1 VSNESLTSK
10 AKEGGEMEE
19 IISKRLVVSVSP
31 HIRARE
37 NVRAIMFDVL
47 LALSP
52 ALVAS
57 IIFFGRRAL
66 LIVSISILFSVA
78 SEFFWQIMWNKKITV
93 GDLSSVVTGMLL
105 AFVLPPS
112 SPLWMVA
119 IGAFL
124 AIILGK
130 QIFGGLGYNIF
141 NPALVGRAI
150 LLSSWPVY
158 MTTWTRPFDGITT
171 ASPLGIV
178 KMELDQKLPSYL
190 DMFLGNRAGCL
201 GEVSVLALLIGAV
214 YLLYKKQITWHI
226 PVSYIGTVGL
236 LSFLFN
242 RDPLF
247 NIMAG
252 GLILGAFFM
261 ATDMVT
267 SPLTRRGKLIFGVG
281 CGLLTVLIRFKGGFP
296 EGVCYSILIMNMLTP
311 MIDKV
316 TETKVFGS

>member
-1 VSNESLTSK
+1 
-10 AKEGGEMEE
+10 MEE
-19 IISKRLVVSVSP
+19 IVSQRLIVSVSP

-52 ALVAS
+52 ALIAS
-57 IIFFGRRAL
+57 VIFFGRQAL
-66 LIVSISILFSVA
+66 LIVSVSIFFSVA
-78 SEFFWQIMWNKKITV
+78 SEFFWESMWKKKITV
-93 GDLSSVVTGMLL
+93 GDLSSIVTGMLL

-119 IGAFL
+119 IGAFV

-141 NPALVGRAI
+141 NPALVARAV
-150 LLSSWPVY
+150 LLASWPVY
-158 MTTWTRPFDGITT
+158 MTTWTRPFDGVTT

-178 KMELDQKLPSYL
+178 KMELDQRLPSYL
-190 DMFLGNRAGCL
+190 EMFLGNRAGCL
-201 GEVSVLALLIGAV
+201 GEISILALLVGAV

-236 LSFLFN
+236 VCFLFKRN
-242 RDPLF
+242 PLF

-311 MIDKV
+311 IIDKIS
-316 TETKVFGS
+316 EPKVFGSLR

>member
-1 VSNESLTSK
+1 
-10 AKEGGEMEE
+10 
-19 IISKRLVVSVSP
+19 
-31 HIRARE
+31 
-37 NVRAIMFDVL
+37 
-47 LALSP
+47 
-52 ALVAS
+52 
-57 IIFFGRRAL
+57 
-66 LIVSISILFSVA
+66 
-78 SEFFWQIMWNKKITV
+78 MWKKKITV
-93 GDLSSVVTGMLL
+93 GDLSSIVTGMLL

-112 SPLWMVA
+112 SPLWIVA
-119 IGAFL
+119 IGAFV

-141 NPALVGRAI
+141 NPALVARAV
-150 LLSSWPVY
+150 LLASWPVY

-178 KMELDQKLPSYL
+178 KMELDQRLPSYL
-190 DMFLGNRAGCL
+190 EMFLGNRAGCL
-201 GEVSVLALLIGAV
+201 GEVSILALLVGAV

-236 LSFLFN
+236 VCFLFK

-267 SPLTRRGKLIFGVG
+267 SPLTRSGKLIFGVG
-281 CGLLTVLIRFKGGFP
+281 CGFLTVLIRFKGGFP

-311 MIDKV
+311 IIDKI
-316 TETKVFGS
+316 TELKVFGS

>member
-1 VSNESLTSK
+1 
-10 AKEGGEMEE
+10 MEE
-19 IISKRLVVSVSP
+19 IISQRLVVSVSP

-66 LIVSISILFSVA
+66 LIVSVSIFFSVA
-78 SEFFWQIMWNKKITV
+78 SEFFWQSMWKKKITV

-119 IGAFL
+119 IGAFV

-130 QIFGGLGYNIF
+130 QIFGGLGYNPF
-141 NPALVGRAI
+141 NPALVARAV
-150 LLSSWPVY
+150 LLASWPVY

-178 KMELDQKLPSYL
+178 KMELDQRLPSYL
-190 DMFLGNRAGCL
+190 EMFLGNRAGCL
-201 GEVSVLALLIGAV
+201 GEISILALLVGVV

-236 LSFLFN
+236 VCFLFK

-267 SPLTRRGKLIFGVG
+267 SPLTRSGKLIFGVG
-281 CGLLTVLIRFKGGFP
+281 CGFLTVLIRFKGGFP

-311 MIDKV
+311 IIDKI
-316 TETKVFGS
+316 TELKVFGS

>member
-1 VSNESLTSK
+1 
-10 AKEGGEMEE
+10 MEE
-19 IISKRLVVSVSP
+19 IISERLVVSVSP
-31 HIRARE
+31 HIRAKE
-37 NVRAIMFDVL
+37 NVRVIMFDVL
-47 LALSP
+47 LSLSP

-57 IIFFGRRAL
+57 VILFGRQAL
-66 LIVSISILFSVA
+66 LIVSVSIFFSVA
-78 SEFFWQIMWNKKITV
+78 SEFLWQRMWRKKITV

-119 IGAFL
+119 IGAFV

-130 QIFGGLGYNIF
+130 QLFGGLGYNPF
-141 NPALVGRAI
+141 NPALVARAV
-150 LLSSWPVY
+150 LLASWPVY
-158 MTTWTRPFDGITT
+158 MTTWTRPFDGVTT

-178 KMELDQKLPSYL
+178 KMKLDQELPSYL
-190 DMFLGNRAGCL
+190 QMFLGNRAGCL
-201 GEVSVLALLIGAV
+201 GEISVLALLVGAV

-226 PVSYIGTVGL
+226 PASYIGTVGL
-236 LSFLFN
+236 VCILFK
-242 RDPLF
+242 RDPLL

-267 SPLTRRGKLIFGVG
+267 SPLTRKGKLAFGVG
-281 CGLLTVLIRFKGGFP
+281 CGLLTMLIRFTGGFP

-311 MIDKV
+311 VIDKI
-316 TETKVFGS
+316 TEPKVFGS

>member
-1 VSNESLTSK
+1 
-10 AKEGGEMEE
+10 MEE
-19 IISKRLVVSVSP
+19 IVSQRLIVSVSP

-52 ALVAS
+52 ALIAS
-57 IIFFGRRAL
+57 VIFFGRQAL
-66 LIVSISILFSVA
+66 LIVSVSIFFSVA
-78 SEFFWQIMWNKKITV
+78 SEFFWESMWKKKITV
-93 GDLSSVVTGMLL
+93 GDLSSIVTGMLL

-119 IGAFL
+119 IGAFV

-141 NPALVGRAI
+141 NPALVARAV
-150 LLSSWPVY
+150 LLASWPVY
-158 MTTWTRPFDGITT
+158 MTTWTRPFDGVTT

-178 KMELDQKLPSYL
+178 KMKLDQELPSYL
-190 DMFLGNRAGCL
+190 QMFLGNRAGCL
-201 GEVSVLALLIGAV
+201 GEISVLALLVGAV

-226 PVSYIGTVGL
+226 PASYIGTVGL
-236 LSFLFN
+236 VCILFK
-242 RDPLF
+242 RDPLL

-267 SPLTRRGKLIFGVG
+267 SPLTRKGKLAFGVG
-281 CGLLTVLIRFKGGFP
+281 CGLLTMLIRFTGGFP

-311 MIDKV
+311 VIDKI
-316 TETKVFGS
+316 TEPKVFGS

>member
-1 VSNESLTSK
+1 
-10 AKEGGEMEE
+10 MEE
-19 IISKRLVVSVSP
+19 IISQRLVVSVSP

-37 NVRAIMFDVL
+37 DVRTIMSDVV

-66 LIVSISILFSVA
+66 LIVSVSIFFSVA
-78 SEFFWQIMWNKKITV
+78 SELFWQRLWRKKITV
-93 GDLSSVVTGMLL
+93 VDLSSVVTGMLL

-112 SPLWMVA
+112 SPLWIVA
-119 IGAFL
+119 IGAFV

-130 QIFGGLGYNIF
+130 QIFGGLGYNPF
-141 NPALVGRAI
+141 NPALVARAV
-150 LLSSWPVY
+150 LLASWPVY
-158 MTTWTRPFDGITT
+158 MTTWTRPFDGVTT

-190 DMFLGNRAGCL
+190 EMFLGNRAGCL
-201 GEVSVLALLIGAV
+201 GEISVLALLVGAA
-214 YLLYKKQITWHI
+214 YLLYRKQITWHI

-236 LSFLFN
+236 VCLLLK

-267 SPLTRRGKLIFGVG
+267 SPLTRRGKLVFGVG
-281 CGLLTVLIRFKGGFP
+281 CGLLTVLIRFTGGFP

-311 MIDKV
+311 IIDKI
-316 TETKVFGS
+316 TEPKVFGS

>member
-1 VSNESLTSK
+1 
-10 AKEGGEMEE
+10 MEE
-19 IISKRLVVSVSP
+19 IISERLVVSVSP
-31 HIRARE
+31 HIKARE

-57 IIFFGRRAL
+57 AIFFGRRAL
-66 LIVSISILFSVA
+66 LIVSVSVFFSVA
-78 SEFFWQIMWNKKITV
+78 SEFFWQRMWREKITV
-93 GDLSSVVTGMLL
+93 GDLSSVVTGVLL

-112 SPLWMVA
+112 LPLWMVA
-119 IGAFL
+119 IGAFI

-130 QIFGGLGYNIF
+130 QIFGGLGYNPF
-141 NPALVGRAI
+141 NPALVARAV
-150 LLSSWPVY
+150 LLASWPVY
-158 MTTWTRPFDGITT
+158 MTAWNRPFDGVTT

-190 DMFLGNRAGCL
+190 EMFLGNRAGCL
-201 GEVSVLALLIGAV
+201 GEISVLALLVGAA

-226 PVSYIGTVGL
+226 PISYIVTVGL
-236 LSFLFN
+236 GCVLFK

-247 NIMAG
+247 NILAG

-267 SPLTRRGKLIFGVG
+267 SPLTRKGKLVFGIG
-281 CGLLTVLIRFKGGFP
+281 CGFLTVLIRFKGGFP

-311 MIDKV
+311 IIDKI
-316 TETKVFGS
+316 TERKVFGS

>member
-1 VSNESLTSK
+1 
-10 AKEGGEMEE
+10 M
-19 IISKRLVVSVSP
+19 ISQRLVVSVSP

-37 NVRAIMFDVL
+37 DVRTIMSDVV

-66 LIVSISILFSVA
+66 LIVSVSIFFSVA
-78 SEFFWQIMWNKKITV
+78 SELFWQRLWRKKITV
-93 GDLSSVVTGMLL
+93 VDLSSVVTGMLL

-112 SPLWMVA
+112 SPLWIVA
-119 IGAFL
+119 IGAFV

-130 QIFGGLGYNIF
+130 QIFGGLGYNPF
-141 NPALVGRAI
+141 NPALVARAV
-150 LLSSWPVY
+150 LLASWPVY
-158 MTTWTRPFDGITT
+158 MTTWTRPFDGVTT

-190 DMFLGNRAGCL
+190 EMFLGNRAGCL
-201 GEVSVLALLIGAV
+201 GEISVLALLVGAA
-214 YLLYKKQITWHI
+214 YLLYRKQITWHI

-236 LSFLFN
+236 VCLLLK

-267 SPLTRRGKLIFGVG
+267 SPLTRRGKLVFGVG
-281 CGLLTVLIRFKGGFP
+281 CGLLTVLIRFTGGFP

-311 MIDKV
+311 IIDKI
-316 TETKVFGS
+316 TEPKVFGS

>member
-1 VSNESLTSK
+1 
-10 AKEGGEMEE
+10 MEE
-19 IISKRLVVSVSP
+19 IVSQRLIVSVSP

-52 ALVAS
+52 ALIAS
-57 IIFFGRRAL
+57 VIFFGRQAL
-66 LIVSISILFSVA
+66 LIVSVSIFFSVA
-78 SEFFWQIMWNKKITV
+78 SEFFWESMWKKKITV
-93 GDLSSVVTGMLL
+93 GDLSSIVTGMLL

-119 IGAFL
+119 IGAFV

-141 NPALVGRAI
+141 NPALVARAV
-150 LLSSWPVY
+150 LLASWPVY
-158 MTTWTRPFDGITT
+158 MTTWTRPFDGVTT

-178 KMELDQKLPSYL
+178 KMELDQRLPSYL
-190 DMFLGNRAGCL
+190 EMFLGNRAGCL
-201 GEVSVLALLIGAV
+201 GEISILALLVGAV

-236 LSFLFN
+236 VCFLFKRN
-242 RDPLF
+242 PLF

-267 SPLTRRGKLIFGVG
+267 SPLTWRGKLIFGVG

-311 MIDKV
+311 IIDKIS
-316 TETKVFGS
+316 EPKVFGSLR

>member
-1 VSNESLTSK
+1 MNVRCRGK
-10 AKEGGEMEE
+10 MEE
-19 IISKRLVVSVSP
+19 IISQRLVVSVSP
-31 HIRARE
+31 HIRAKE

-66 LIVSISILFSVA
+66 LIVSVSIFFSVA
-78 SEFFWQIMWNKKITV
+78 SEFFWQSMWKKKITV
-93 GDLSSVVTGMLL
+93 GDLSSIVTGMLL

-112 SPLWMVA
+112 SPLWIVA
-119 IGAFL
+119 IGAFV

-141 NPALVGRAI
+141 NPALVARAV
-150 LLSSWPVY
+150 LLASWPVY

-178 KMELDQKLPSYL
+178 KMELDQRLPSYL
-190 DMFLGNRAGCL
+190 EMFLGNRAGCL
-201 GEVSVLALLIGAV
+201 GEVSILALLVGAV

-236 LSFLFN
+236 VCFLFK

-267 SPLTRRGKLIFGVG
+267 SPLTRSGKLIFGVG
-281 CGLLTVLIRFKGGFP
+281 CGFLTVLIRFKGGFP

-311 MIDKV
+311 IIDKI
-316 TETKVFGS
+316 TELKVFGS